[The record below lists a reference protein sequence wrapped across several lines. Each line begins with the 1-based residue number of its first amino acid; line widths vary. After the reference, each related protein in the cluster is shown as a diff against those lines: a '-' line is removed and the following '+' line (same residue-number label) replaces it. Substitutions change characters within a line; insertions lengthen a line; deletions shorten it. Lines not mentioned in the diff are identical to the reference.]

1 MSAAAMLNSGE
12 IMIDRFSKMHPITNL
27 AFFIFIIS
35 FSMLIMN
42 PICLLISL
50 VCALIN
56 AIYLNGKRSVIFGL
70 KFVLPT
76 VILVS
81 IINPVVNH
89 EGVTIIEYLPWNNP
103 LTLESIAYGLA
114 SAIMLSSVVFWFSSV
129 NTVMTSDKF
138 VYLFGRILPS
148 LSLVLSMALRFV
160 PRFNAQLK
168 EVQNAQKI
176 IGKKFEGGFI
186 PRLKEAIKILSMMV
200 SWSLENA
207 IETSDSMKGRGYGL
221 KGRTAFSIFKL
232 TKSDIIFL
240 SVLSV
245 QTLILVILKFFG
257 AAKFRYFPSMKG
269 EIFCAQSVLF
279 YIIYAAAMLMPFIIN
294 VGEELRW
301 KQLRSAI

>member
-1 MSAAAMLNSGE
+1 MNDS
-12 IMIDRFSKMHPITNL
+12 FSKMHPITNL
-27 AFFIFIIS
+27 AFFTFVIS
-35 FSMLIMN
+35 FSMLMMN
-42 PICLLISL
+42 PICLSISL

-56 AIYLNGKRSVIFGL
+56 AVYLNGKRSVIFGL

-81 IINPVVNH
+81 VINPIVNH

-138 VYLFGRILPS
+138 VYLFGKILPS

-168 EVQNAQKI
+168 EVRNAQKM
-176 IGKKFEGGFI
+176 IGKKTENGFI
-186 PRLKEAIKILSMMV
+186 PRLKEAIKVLSMMI
-200 SWSLENA
+200 SWSLENS
-207 IETSDSMKGRGYGL
+207 IETADSMKGRGYGL
-221 KGRTAFSIFKL
+221 KGRTDFSIFRL
-232 TKSDIIFL
+232 TKTDIVFL
-240 SVLSV
+240 CILFV
-245 QTLILVILKFFG
+245 QALTLIILRFFG
-257 AAKFRYFPSMKG
+257 TAKFRYFPSMKG
-269 EIFCAQSVLF
+269 EIFCIQSVCF

-301 KQLRSAI
+301 KRLR